1 LIFAALKDRRIRSDL
16 TSGRMQEKGAYVGN
30 PRTPSMLAALSENW
44 WALALRGLLAVLFGF
59 AALVLPLDTLEAV
72 GRVFGVYALTEGVLV
87 ALTGIRRTRYS
98 GVIIA
103 EGASGIVAGLVA
115 LAWPSITALV
125 LLYVVAIW
133 AILSGIAE
141 MIAAVALRREIAGE
155 WVLFL
160 VGILSV
166 IFGIILAI
174 LPGVGLLSLVWLVGL
189 YALAIG
195 VALIVLAFRVRGAR
209 RRESS
214 RVR

>member
-1 LIFAALKDRRIRSDL
+1 VAH
-16 TSGRMQEKGAYVGN
+16 

-59 AALVLPLDTLEAV
+59 ATLFLPLDTLEAV

-133 AILSGIAE
+133 AVLSGVAE
-141 MIAAVALRREIAGE
+141 MIAAVALRREMAGE
-155 WVLFL
+155 WALFL
-160 VGILSV
+160 VGVLSV
-166 IFGIILAI
+166 IFGIILAV

-195 VALIVLAFRVRGAR
+195 VALIVLALRVRGLR
-209 RRESS
+209 RREGR
-214 RVR
+214 RVA

>member
-1 LIFAALKDRRIRSDL
+1 ML
-16 TSGRMQEKGAYVGN
+16 T
-30 PRTPSMLAALSENW
+30 ALSENW

-59 AALVLPLDTLEAV
+59 AALFLPLDTLEAV

-125 LLYVVAIW
+125 LLYVVALW
-133 AILSGIAE
+133 AILSGVAK
-141 MIAAVALRREIAGE
+141 MIAAVSLRREIEGE
-155 WVLFL
+155 WALFP

-166 IFGIILAI
+166 IFGIILAV

-189 YALAIG
+189 YALAVG
-195 VALIVLAFRVRGAR
+195 GALIVLALRVRGLR
-209 RRESS
+209 RRAGR
-214 RVR
+214 RVA

>member
-1 LIFAALKDRRIRSDL
+1 MAH
-16 TSGRMQEKGAYVGN
+16 

-59 AALVLPLDTLEAV
+59 AALFLPLDTLEAV

-133 AILSGIAE
+133 AILSGVAE
-141 MIAAVALRREIAGE
+141 MIAAVSLRREIEGE
-155 WVLFL
+155 WALFL
-160 VGILSV
+160 VEILSV
-166 IFGIILAI
+166 IFGIILAV
-174 LPGVGLLSLVWLVGL
+174 LPGVGLLSLIWLFGL
-189 YALAIG
+189 YALAVG
-195 VALIVLAFRVRGAR
+195 VALIVLAFRVRHAR
-209 RRESS
+209 GRRGS
-214 RVR
+214 RVV

>member
-1 LIFAALKDRRIRSDL
+1 MAH
-16 TSGRMQEKGAYVGN
+16 

-44 WALALRGLLAVLFGF
+44 WALALRGLLAMLFGL
-59 AALVLPLDTLEAV
+59 AALFLPLDTLEAV

-133 AILSGIAE
+133 AILSGVAE

-160 VGILSV
+160 VGVLSV

-189 YALAIG
+189 YALAVG
-195 VALIVLAFRVRGAR
+195 VALIVLAFRVRGTR
-209 RRESS
+209 GRGNS